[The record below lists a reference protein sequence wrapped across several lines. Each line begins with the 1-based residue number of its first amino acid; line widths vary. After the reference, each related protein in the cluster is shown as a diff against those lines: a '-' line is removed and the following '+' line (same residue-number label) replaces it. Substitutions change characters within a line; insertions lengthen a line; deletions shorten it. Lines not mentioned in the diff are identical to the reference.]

1 MIAFEKF
8 GQHQPLNRQAERY
21 AREGVPI
28 SLSTMADQ
36 IGAVCAVMRPIF
48 DCLKAHVF
56 AGERV
61 HGDDSTVPVMAKG
74 KTDTARIWVY
84 VRDDSPFGGK
94 APPALC
100 FIIHEIEAASI
111 PYNI

>member
-1 MIAFEKF
+1 LRRDA
-8 GQHQPLNRQAERY
+8 
-21 AREGVPI
+21 
-28 SLSTMADQ
+28 ADL
-36 IGAVCAVMRPIF
+36 

-84 VRDDSPFGGK
+84 VRDDSPFGGRRRRR
-94 APPALC
+94 LC

>member
-56 AGERV
+56 AVKE
-61 HGDDSTVPVMAKG
+61 SMAMTQRG
-74 KTDTARIWVY
+74 
-84 VRDDSPFGGK
+84 
-94 APPALC
+94 L
-100 FIIHEIEAASI
+100 
-111 PYNI
+111 

>member
-1 MIAFEKF
+1 MFSPVKESMAMTQPCLD
-8 GQHQPLNRQAERY
+8 GQRQDRHSSNL
-21 AREGVPI
+21 G
-28 SLSTMADQ
+28 
-36 IGAVCAVMRPIF
+36 
-48 DCLKAHVF
+48 
-56 AGERV
+56 
-61 HGDDSTVPVMAKG
+61 
-74 KTDTARIWVY
+74 Y